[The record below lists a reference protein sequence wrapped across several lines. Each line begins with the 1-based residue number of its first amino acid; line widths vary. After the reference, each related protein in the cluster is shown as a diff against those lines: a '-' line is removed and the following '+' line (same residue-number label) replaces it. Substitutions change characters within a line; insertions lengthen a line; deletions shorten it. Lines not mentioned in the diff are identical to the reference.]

1 MKPVKSHH
9 TMRLTAL
16 WALIESGLGGIMHA
30 FKIPFTGFFLGG
42 FAIVIITLIACYSQ
56 NRWKEISRATILVIL
71 IKAAVSPQSPPMAY
85 LAVGFQG
92 LAGALIFGAIGHNK
106 SAAMLF
112 GCIALFESAIQK
124 FLVMTLIFGN
134 SIWEA
139 LDLFFKGITK
149 DLHLSNDFSF
159 SFWLIAG
166 YTFVYS
172 IWGLVLGNWA
182 SKIPDHISKEAHQIL
197 ADYKNMITIADKAP
211 ATSNFKKK
219 GKWIAT
225 FFMLLFI
232 ISTFIILGS
241 AHKALYAITRTIA
254 ALLLIFFII
263 NPLVKWLLQLW
274 IIRQKNKH
282 AAGVSSLMD
291 LLPELKN
298 LVRPAFRLARAK
310 HTGIYMYKQF
320 VFTLL
325 VLTLFANNE

>member
-1 MKPVKSHH
+1 MKPITSHK

-16 WALIESGLGGIMHA
+16 WALSESGLGGIMHA

-85 LAVGFQG
+85 IAVGFQG
-92 LAGALIFGAIGHNK
+92 LAGSLIFGSIVHHK

-124 FLVMTLIFGN
+124 FLVMTLVFGN

-139 LDLFFKGITK
+139 LDLFFRGITK

-172 IWGLVLGNWA
+172 IWGLILGNWA
-182 SKIPDHISKEAHQIL
+182 SKLPEHISNEAHQIL
-197 ADYKNMITIADKAP
+197 ADYRNITTIADKES
-211 ATSNFKKK
+211 ATPNFKKK

-232 ISTFIILGS
+232 ISTFMILGS

-254 ALLLIFFII
+254 ALLLLFFII
-263 NPLVKWLLQLW
+263 NPLIKWLLQQW
-274 IIRQKNKH
+274 IIKQKSKH

-291 LLPELKN
+291 LLPELRN
-298 LVRPAFRLARAK
+298 LVTPALRIARTK
-310 HTGIYMYKQF
+310 HSGFYMYKQF

-325 VLTLFANNE
+325 VLTLFLNNE